1 MKFSPAVPTRLSMS
15 MCFVAVFLMLS
26 VCVVQIFA
34 RDETLEELHRESQ
47 VTAESVEKQSLLYQ
61 DRELDIA
68 KLLQAMEER

>member
-15 MCFVAVFLMLS
+15 MCFVAVVLMLS

-47 VTAESVEKQSLLYQ
+47 VTAESVEKQSLYQ
-61 DRELDIA
+61 DRGLDIA

>member
-1 MKFSPAVPTRLSMS
+1 MKLYPAVPTRLSMS

-47 VTAESVEKQSLLYQ
+47 VTAESVEKQSLYQ
-61 DRELDIA
+61 DRGLDIA

>member
-1 MKFSPAVPTRLSMS
+1 MKLSPAAAPCLSMS
-15 MCFVAVFLMLS
+15 MCFMAVLLMLP

-47 VTAESVEKQSLLYQ
+47 VTAESVGKQSGS
-61 DRELDIA
+61 DRGLDIA

>member
-1 MKFSPAVPTRLSMS
+1 MKLSPAAAPCLSMS
-15 MCFVAVFLMLS
+15 MCFMAVLLMLP

-47 VTAESVEKQSLLYQ
+47 VTAESVGKQPES
-61 DRELDIA
+61 DRGLDIA

>member
-1 MKFSPAVPTRLSMS
+1 MKLSPAAAPCLSMS
-15 MCFVAVFLMLS
+15 MCFMAVLLMLP

-47 VTAESVEKQSLLYQ
+47 VTAESVEKQSLYQ
-61 DRELDIA
+61 DRGLDIA